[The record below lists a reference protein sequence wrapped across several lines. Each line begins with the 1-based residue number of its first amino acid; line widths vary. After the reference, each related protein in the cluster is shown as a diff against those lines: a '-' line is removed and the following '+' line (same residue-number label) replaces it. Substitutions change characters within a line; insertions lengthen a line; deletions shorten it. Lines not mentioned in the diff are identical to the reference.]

1 MAILTVTSAFFA
13 FGQSISPEFN
23 PPAPVITAPQQGQTD
38 TITTLFPVRPLIPQT
53 YDELMQQ
60 ELATD
65 LDLPSN
71 ISTTAEFDPQLGCYV
86 IRTRLGESDIVT
98 PFYLTPQQYNTWQTR
113 RQMQDYF
120 RLRNAEAL
128 TTPDKEPFNILDM
141 NFALGPLEK
150 IFGPGGVQ
158 LKTQGSVNLSM
169 GVKTNKTD
177 NPALALDAR
186 RRTYFDFDQK
196 IQATVNASVGDRMK
210 FNMTYNTDATFDFDS
225 KNIKLAYEGK
235 EDDIVKSIEAGNV
248 SMTTGSSLIRGSTA
262 LFGIK
267 TQLQFGK
274 LTATALVS
282 QQNSQSTSVS
292 SKGGVQTT
300 EFSINADEYDQN
312 RHFFLGHF
320 FRDNYDVFASRLPYV
335 SSGIQITRIEVWITN
350 RNARFDQS
358 RNFVAFMDLGENRVL
373 ASDYWLT
380 DPAYPQPSNLSNNLL
395 ATIKNDYP
403 GARNINTV
411 TQALAPLSALGINGG
426 MDYEKVES
434 ARLLSSSEYT
444 LNPTLGYIS
453 LKSAL
458 ASDEVLGVAYEYT
471 YNGKVYQVGEFSADI
486 STTDQSLYL
495 KMLKSTTINPKLP
508 MWDLMMKN
516 VYSLGAY
523 QISKSDFRLNIKYL
537 SDTTGT
543 QINYLPVAP
552 INNVPLLQ
560 VMNLDRI
567 DSNEASNPD
576 GFFDF
581 IEGYTILSSQ
591 GKIIFPVVEPF
602 GSNLEEKIGNPA
614 AAEPYVYNQLYD
626 STLIVARQFAD
637 KNKFILSGQ
646 YKGAEGSSSQIR
658 LNAMNVPRGS
668 VVVTA
673 GGVPLVENSDYTVDY
688 TMGIVTITNQSIID
702 SGQSINV
709 TLENQSL
716 YSMQRKTLLGL
727 DLNYKFNKDFNL
739 GATIMHF
746 SEKAQTE
753 KVNIGDEIVNNT
765 IWGLNMQY
773 NTQFMWLTNLLNKI
787 PTVNAV
793 QPSTLSLQAEF
804 ANLIPHKQKSGSN
817 RGSSYIDD
825 FESSQIGI
833 DLRSPYSWF
842 LASTPYDPSGDAL
855 FPEASLS
862 NDIRY
867 GKNRALLNWYYID
880 RMFTAR
886 NSSMCPGYIK
896 NDPAMLNN
904 PYVREVTSREI
915 FPGRE
920 RPYGESNTIQ
930 TLNLSFYPT
939 ERGPYNLDATDIDD
953 QGNLLYPEHRW
964 GGIMRKM
971 DNTNFDASNIE
982 YVQFWMLSPFLDP
995 DNDNL
1000 EGGDLYLNFGEIS
1013 EDILKDG
1020 LKSYENGVPV
1030 NGDDQF
1036 MQSTVWGRVSAQNSL
1051 TYAFDN
1057 NSSSRLPQ
1065 DVGLDGLINEDEFG
1079 FSTYSDYLAEL
1090 RRKLSPSAIEHMEED
1105 PFSPFNDPAGDN
1117 YHFFRGYDYDEQRLG
1132 VLDRYKRYNGV
1143 EGNSLSPSDATDP
1156 LYQSSRAL
1164 PDVEDINQDNTLNE
1178 YERYFQYKISIR
1190 PEDLVVGKNYITDKQ
1205 VSVVINNDQTTQEV
1219 VWYQFKIPLSDYQKV
1234 VGNISDFS
1242 TIRFAR
1248 MFMTG
1253 FKAVTHLRF
1262 ATLELVRG
1270 EWRPYQFNLNSRG
1283 DTPAEGQLD
1292 MSVVNIEENS
1302 KREPVNYV
1310 LPPGVSRITDPGQSQ
1325 IVQLNEQS
1333 LSLKVT
1339 GLQPGDA
1346 RGIYKNTHHDL
1357 RNYKKLQM
1365 WIHAEKLIDD
1375 MTKLQSGEISV
1386 FLRLGTDVRSNYY
1399 EYEVPLQLT
1408 PAGKYADN
1416 AKDRAIVWPREN
1428 YMDFNLQALV
1438 DLKKERNRAKNE
1450 QQPGVGFATL
1460 FTGRDPDNER
1470 NRMAVIGNP
1479 SLSDVR
1485 VMLIGV
1491 RNNASTAKDAI
1502 VWLNELKVTDF
1513 ESDGGWAAKGN
1524 LNIGVSDI
1532 ATLNFGAHVETAGF
1546 GGVDQ
1551 SLNAR
1556 RMDDYEQYNFA
1567 LQVDAGRFL
1576 PEKVK
1581 LRAPIYYSVSK
1592 EIITPKYNP
1601 LDQDVRLKD
1610 ALDACATEAQKD
1622 SIRSYSV
1629 EHSTIKSFSISGLK
1643 FDVKSKNPMPWDPAN
1658 FTINFSFNKQS
1669 KTDPTTEYENTNDY
1683 RGSLQYSYTPYFKGV
1698 KPFSFIKS
1706 KSKHMKFFKEWEFNY
1721 LPSNI
1726 TFLTTISRYYY
1737 EMQTRSETDVDFQL
1751 PVSVSKNF
1759 IWDRQLSLT
1768 WNLTKSLTFNFNSN
1782 TSARIEET
1790 MGAVNRKLFPDK
1802 YKEWKDTVLQSILH
1816 LGTPWSYNQSF
1827 VASYRAPFNK
1837 IPVLDWLTGNISY
1850 NSTYRWDRGAEVD
1863 GIETGNSIAN
1873 QASWNMD
1880 GRVNFES
1887 LYNKWSYT
1895 KKVNQRFQAKKA
1907 QTRVKKPKKFERTY
1921 ALLPDTT
1928 LTVRHNLRNSK
1939 VKVKATT
1946 VDGKPFRIT
1955 HKVKDANSIEVL
1967 TRGDQNIKFTIE
1979 EVLKEEKTLWREI
1992 GEYASR
1998 FVMSPRNA
2006 SFRFRSTN
2014 SLSLPLFRPT
2024 IGNVF
2029 GQSRSYGPMSPGLD
2043 FAFGFTDESYID
2055 KALHRGWLITDDG
2068 QTSPAIFAHTKE
2080 LNFDL
2085 TLEPVKGLKIVL
2097 TTNRTDNRTRSVQ
2110 FMYDNMP
2117 TALAGS
2123 YTKTHVA
2130 LKTALR
2136 HFKADNGYASDAF
2149 NDFLANI
2156 PVIANRVRS
2165 QYAGLNYPM
2174 GGFMEGNI
2182 NAGNPFNPAVGDISP
2197 TSSDVLIPAFIAAY
2211 SGTKPGKQ
2219 YLTPF
2224 PSFADA
2230 LPNWRVTYD
2239 GLIYLGNLRNVFKA
2253 FTLSHAYQCTYS
2265 VGSYSSYLNWMSAD
2279 KGDLGF
2285 TIDELT
2291 GNPIPTS
2298 PYNISSVAI
2307 TEKFAPL
2314 LGAAVTL
2321 KNDMTISA
2329 DYRDSRTLTL
2339 NTSAGQIVEANQ
2351 RGLTIGLGYKII
2363 GFNTVLKM
2371 KGSGRGISN
2380 DLTLNADFA
2389 FSETQ
2394 ALIRRIE
2401 TAYTQPTSGTR
2412 SLTMNFTASY
2422 IMSRR
2427 LTLGAFFDHQINTP
2441 IVSSTSYPTTN
2452 TSFGFNLNLS
2462 LAR

>member
-1 MAILTVTSAFFA
+1 
-13 FGQSISPEFN
+13 
-23 PPAPVITAPQQGQTD
+23 
-38 TITTLFPVRPLIPQT
+38 
-53 YDELMQQ
+53 
-60 ELATD
+60 
-65 LDLPSN
+65 
-71 ISTTAEFDPQLGCYV
+71 
-86 IRTRLGESDIVT
+86 
-98 PFYLTPQQYNTWQTR
+98 
-113 RQMQDYF
+113 
-120 RLRNAEAL
+120 
-128 TTPDKEPFNILDM
+128 
-141 NFALGPLEK
+141 
-150 IFGPGGVQ
+150 
-158 LKTQGSVNLSM
+158 
-169 GVKTNKTD
+169 
-177 NPALALDAR
+177 
-186 RRTYFDFDQK
+186 
-196 IQATVNASVGDRMK
+196 
-210 FNMTYNTDATFDFDS
+210 
-225 KNIKLAYEGK
+225 
-235 EDDIVKSIEAGNV
+235 
-248 SMTTGSSLIRGSTA
+248 
-262 LFGIK
+262 
-267 TQLQFGK
+267 
-274 LTATALVS
+274 
-282 QQNSQSTSVS
+282 
-292 SKGGVQTT
+292 
-300 EFSINADEYDQN
+300 
-312 RHFFLGHF
+312 
-320 FRDNYDVFASRLPYV
+320 
-335 SSGIQITRIEVWITN
+335 
-350 RNARFDQS
+350 
-358 RNFVAFMDLGENRVL
+358 
-373 ASDYWLT
+373 
-380 DPAYPQPSNLSNNLL
+380 
-395 ATIKNDYP
+395 
-403 GARNINTV
+403 
-411 TQALAPLSALGINGG
+411 
-426 MDYEKVES
+426 
-434 ARLLSSSEYT
+434 
-444 LNPTLGYIS
+444 
-453 LKSAL
+453 
-458 ASDEVLGVAYEYT
+458 
-471 YNGKVYQVGEFSADI
+471 
-486 STTDQSLYL
+486 
-495 KMLKSTTINPKLP
+495 
-508 MWDLMMKN
+508 
-516 VYSLGAY
+516 
-523 QISKSDFRLNIKYL
+523 
-537 SDTTGT
+537 
-543 QINYLPVAP
+543 
-552 INNVPLLQ
+552 
-560 VMNLDRI
+560 
-567 DSNEASNPD
+567 
-576 GFFDF
+576 
-581 IEGYTILSSQ
+581 
-591 GKIIFPVVEPF
+591 
-602 GSNLEEKIGNPA
+602 
-614 AAEPYVYNQLYD
+614 
-626 STLIVARQFAD
+626 
-637 KNKFILSGQ
+637 
-646 YKGAEGSSSQIR
+646 
-658 LNAMNVPRGS
+658 
-668 VVVTA
+668 
-673 GGVPLVENSDYTVDY
+673 
-688 TMGIVTITNQSIID
+688 
-702 SGQSINV
+702 
-709 TLENQSL
+709 
-716 YSMQRKTLLGL
+716 
-727 DLNYKFNKDFNL
+727 
-739 GATIMHF
+739 
-746 SEKAQTE
+746 
-753 KVNIGDEIVNNT
+753 
-765 IWGLNMQY
+765 
-773 NTQFMWLTNLLNKI
+773 
-787 PTVNAV
+787 
-793 QPSTLSLQAEF
+793 
-804 ANLIPHKQKSGSN
+804 
-817 RGSSYIDD
+817 
-825 FESSQIGI
+825 
-833 DLRSPYSWF
+833 
-842 LASTPYDPSGDAL
+842 
-855 FPEASLS
+855 
-862 NDIRY
+862 
-867 GKNRALLNWYYID
+867 
-880 RMFTAR
+880 
-886 NSSMCPGYIK
+886 
-896 NDPAMLNN
+896 
-904 PYVREVTSREI
+904 
-915 FPGRE
+915 
-920 RPYGESNTIQ
+920 
-930 TLNLSFYPT
+930 
-939 ERGPYNLDATDIDD
+939 
-953 QGNLLYPEHRW
+953 
-964 GGIMRKM
+964 
-971 DNTNFDASNIE
+971 
-982 YVQFWMLSPFLDP
+982 
-995 DNDNL
+995 
-1000 EGGDLYLNFGEIS
+1000 
-1013 EDILKDG
+1013 
-1020 LKSYENGVPV
+1020 
-1030 NGDDQF
+1030 
-1036 MQSTVWGRVSAQNSL
+1036 
-1051 TYAFDN
+1051 
-1057 NSSSRLPQ
+1057 
-1065 DVGLDGLINEDEFG
+1065 
-1079 FSTYSDYLAEL
+1079 
-1090 RRKLSPSAIEHMEED
+1090 
-1105 PFSPFNDPAGDN
+1105 
-1117 YHFFRGYDYDEQRLG
+1117 
-1132 VLDRYKRYNGV
+1132 
-1143 EGNSLSPSDATDP
+1143 
-1156 LYQSSRAL
+1156 
-1164 PDVEDINQDNTLNE
+1164 
-1178 YERYFQYKISIR
+1178 
-1190 PEDLVVGKNYITDKQ
+1190 
-1205 VSVVINNDQTTQEV
+1205 
-1219 VWYQFKIPLSDYQKV
+1219 
-1234 VGNISDFS
+1234 
-1242 TIRFAR
+1242 
-1248 MFMTG
+1248 
-1253 FKAVTHLRF
+1253 
-1262 ATLELVRG
+1262 
-1270 EWRPYQFNLNSRG
+1270 
-1283 DTPAEGQLD
+1283 
-1292 MSVVNIEENS
+1292 
-1302 KREPVNYV
+1302 
-1310 LPPGVSRITDPGQSQ
+1310 
-1325 IVQLNEQS
+1325 
-1333 LSLKVT
+1333 
-1339 GLQPGDA
+1339 
-1346 RGIYKNTHHDL
+1346 
-1357 RNYKKLQM
+1357 
-1365 WIHAEKLIDD
+1365 
-1375 MTKLQSGEISV
+1375 
-1386 FLRLGTDVRSNYY
+1386 
-1399 EYEVPLQLT
+1399 
-1408 PAGKYADN
+1408 
-1416 AKDRAIVWPREN
+1416 
-1428 YMDFNLQALV
+1428 
-1438 DLKKERNRAKNE
+1438 
-1450 QQPGVGFATL
+1450 
-1460 FTGRDPDNER
+1460 
-1470 NRMAVIGNP
+1470 
-1479 SLSDVR
+1479 
-1485 VMLIGV
+1485 
-1491 RNNASTAKDAI
+1491 
-1502 VWLNELKVTDF
+1502 
-1513 ESDGGWAAKGN
+1513 
-1524 LNIGVSDI
+1524 
-1532 ATLNFGAHVETAGF
+1532 
-1546 GGVDQ
+1546 
-1551 SLNAR
+1551 
-1556 RMDDYEQYNFA
+1556 
-1567 LQVDAGRFL
+1567 
-1576 PEKVK
+1576 
-1581 LRAPIYYSVSK
+1581 
-1592 EIITPKYNP
+1592 
-1601 LDQDVRLKD
+1601 
-1610 ALDACATEAQKD
+1610 
-1622 SIRSYSV
+1622 
-1629 EHSTIKSFSISGLK
+1629 
-1643 FDVKSKNPMPWDPAN
+1643 
-1658 FTINFSFNKQS
+1658 
-1669 KTDPTTEYENTNDY
+1669 
-1683 RGSLQYSYTPYFKGV
+1683 
-1698 KPFSFIKS
+1698 
-1706 KSKHMKFFKEWEFNY
+1706 
-1721 LPSNI
+1721 
-1726 TFLTTISRYYY
+1726 
-1737 EMQTRSETDVDFQL
+1737 MQTRSETDVDFQL

>member
-1 MAILTVTSAFFA
+1 
-13 FGQSISPEFN
+13 
-23 PPAPVITAPQQGQTD
+23 
-38 TITTLFPVRPLIPQT
+38 
-53 YDELMQQ
+53 
-60 ELATD
+60 
-65 LDLPSN
+65 
-71 ISTTAEFDPQLGCYV
+71 
-86 IRTRLGESDIVT
+86 
-98 PFYLTPQQYNTWQTR
+98 
-113 RQMQDYF
+113 
-120 RLRNAEAL
+120 
-128 TTPDKEPFNILDM
+128 
-141 NFALGPLEK
+141 
-150 IFGPGGVQ
+150 
-158 LKTQGSVNLSM
+158 
-169 GVKTNKTD
+169 
-177 NPALALDAR
+177 
-186 RRTYFDFDQK
+186 
-196 IQATVNASVGDRMK
+196 
-210 FNMTYNTDATFDFDS
+210 
-225 KNIKLAYEGK
+225 
-235 EDDIVKSIEAGNV
+235 
-248 SMTTGSSLIRGSTA
+248 
-262 LFGIK
+262 
-267 TQLQFGK
+267 
-274 LTATALVS
+274 
-282 QQNSQSTSVS
+282 
-292 SKGGVQTT
+292 
-300 EFSINADEYDQN
+300 
-312 RHFFLGHF
+312 
-320 FRDNYDVFASRLPYV
+320 
-335 SSGIQITRIEVWITN
+335 
-350 RNARFDQS
+350 
-358 RNFVAFMDLGENRVL
+358 
-373 ASDYWLT
+373 
-380 DPAYPQPSNLSNNLL
+380 
-395 ATIKNDYP
+395 
-403 GARNINTV
+403 
-411 TQALAPLSALGINGG
+411 
-426 MDYEKVES
+426 
-434 ARLLSSSEYT
+434 
-444 LNPTLGYIS
+444 
-453 LKSAL
+453 
-458 ASDEVLGVAYEYT
+458 
-471 YNGKVYQVGEFSADI
+471 
-486 STTDQSLYL
+486 
-495 KMLKSTTINPKLP
+495 
-508 MWDLMMKN
+508 
-516 VYSLGAY
+516 
-523 QISKSDFRLNIKYL
+523 
-537 SDTTGT
+537 
-543 QINYLPVAP
+543 
-552 INNVPLLQ
+552 
-560 VMNLDRI
+560 
-567 DSNEASNPD
+567 
-576 GFFDF
+576 
-581 IEGYTILSSQ
+581 
-591 GKIIFPVVEPF
+591 
-602 GSNLEEKIGNPA
+602 
-614 AAEPYVYNQLYD
+614 
-626 STLIVARQFAD
+626 
-637 KNKFILSGQ
+637 
-646 YKGAEGSSSQIR
+646 
-658 LNAMNVPRGS
+658 
-668 VVVTA
+668 
-673 GGVPLVENSDYTVDY
+673 
-688 TMGIVTITNQSIID
+688 
-702 SGQSINV
+702 
-709 TLENQSL
+709 
-716 YSMQRKTLLGL
+716 
-727 DLNYKFNKDFNL
+727 
-739 GATIMHF
+739 
-746 SEKAQTE
+746 
-753 KVNIGDEIVNNT
+753 
-765 IWGLNMQY
+765 
-773 NTQFMWLTNLLNKI
+773 
-787 PTVNAV
+787 
-793 QPSTLSLQAEF
+793 
-804 ANLIPHKQKSGSN
+804 
-817 RGSSYIDD
+817 
-825 FESSQIGI
+825 
-833 DLRSPYSWF
+833 
-842 LASTPYDPSGDAL
+842 
-855 FPEASLS
+855 
-862 NDIRY
+862 
-867 GKNRALLNWYYID
+867 
-880 RMFTAR
+880 
-886 NSSMCPGYIK
+886 
-896 NDPAMLNN
+896 
-904 PYVREVTSREI
+904 
-915 FPGRE
+915 
-920 RPYGESNTIQ
+920 
-930 TLNLSFYPT
+930 
-939 ERGPYNLDATDIDD
+939 
-953 QGNLLYPEHRW
+953 
-964 GGIMRKM
+964 
-971 DNTNFDASNIE
+971 
-982 YVQFWMLSPFLDP
+982 
-995 DNDNL
+995 
-1000 EGGDLYLNFGEIS
+1000 
-1013 EDILKDG
+1013 
-1020 LKSYENGVPV
+1020 
-1030 NGDDQF
+1030 
-1036 MQSTVWGRVSAQNSL
+1036 
-1051 TYAFDN
+1051 
-1057 NSSSRLPQ
+1057 
-1065 DVGLDGLINEDEFG
+1065 
-1079 FSTYSDYLAEL
+1079 
-1090 RRKLSPSAIEHMEED
+1090 
-1105 PFSPFNDPAGDN
+1105 
-1117 YHFFRGYDYDEQRLG
+1117 
-1132 VLDRYKRYNGV
+1132 
-1143 EGNSLSPSDATDP
+1143 
-1156 LYQSSRAL
+1156 
-1164 PDVEDINQDNTLNE
+1164 
-1178 YERYFQYKISIR
+1178 
-1190 PEDLVVGKNYITDKQ
+1190 
-1205 VSVVINNDQTTQEV
+1205 
-1219 VWYQFKIPLSDYQKV
+1219 
-1234 VGNISDFS
+1234 
-1242 TIRFAR
+1242 
-1248 MFMTG
+1248 
-1253 FKAVTHLRF
+1253 
-1262 ATLELVRG
+1262 
-1270 EWRPYQFNLNSRG
+1270 
-1283 DTPAEGQLD
+1283 
-1292 MSVVNIEENS
+1292 
-1302 KREPVNYV
+1302 
-1310 LPPGVSRITDPGQSQ
+1310 
-1325 IVQLNEQS
+1325 
-1333 LSLKVT
+1333 
-1339 GLQPGDA
+1339 
-1346 RGIYKNTHHDL
+1346 
-1357 RNYKKLQM
+1357 
-1365 WIHAEKLIDD
+1365 
-1375 MTKLQSGEISV
+1375 
-1386 FLRLGTDVRSNYY
+1386 
-1399 EYEVPLQLT
+1399 
-1408 PAGKYADN
+1408 
-1416 AKDRAIVWPREN
+1416 
-1428 YMDFNLQALV
+1428 
-1438 DLKKERNRAKNE
+1438 
-1450 QQPGVGFATL
+1450 
-1460 FTGRDPDNER
+1460 
-1470 NRMAVIGNP
+1470 
-1479 SLSDVR
+1479 
-1485 VMLIGV
+1485 
-1491 RNNASTAKDAI
+1491 
-1502 VWLNELKVTDF
+1502 
-1513 ESDGGWAAKGN
+1513 
-1524 LNIGVSDI
+1524 
-1532 ATLNFGAHVETAGF
+1532 
-1546 GGVDQ
+1546 
-1551 SLNAR
+1551 
-1556 RMDDYEQYNFA
+1556 
-1567 LQVDAGRFL
+1567 
-1576 PEKVK
+1576 
-1581 LRAPIYYSVSK
+1581 
-1592 EIITPKYNP
+1592 
-1601 LDQDVRLKD
+1601 
-1610 ALDACATEAQKD
+1610 
-1622 SIRSYSV
+1622 
-1629 EHSTIKSFSISGLK
+1629 
-1643 FDVKSKNPMPWDPAN
+1643 MPWDPAN

-1683 RGSLQYSYTPYFKGV
+1683 RGSLQYSYTPYLKGV

-1706 KSKHMKFFKEWEFNY
+1706 KSKHMKFFKELEFNY

-2182 NAGNPFNPAVGDISP
+2182 NAGNPFNPSVGDISP

-2211 SGTKPGKQ
+2211 SGTNPGKQ

-2224 PSFADA
+2224 PSFANA

-2291 GNPIPTS
+2291 GNPVPTS

>member
-1 MAILTVTSAFFA
+1 
-13 FGQSISPEFN
+13 
-23 PPAPVITAPQQGQTD
+23 
-38 TITTLFPVRPLIPQT
+38 
-53 YDELMQQ
+53 
-60 ELATD
+60 
-65 LDLPSN
+65 
-71 ISTTAEFDPQLGCYV
+71 
-86 IRTRLGESDIVT
+86 
-98 PFYLTPQQYNTWQTR
+98 
-113 RQMQDYF
+113 
-120 RLRNAEAL
+120 
-128 TTPDKEPFNILDM
+128 
-141 NFALGPLEK
+141 
-150 IFGPGGVQ
+150 
-158 LKTQGSVNLSM
+158 
-169 GVKTNKTD
+169 
-177 NPALALDAR
+177 
-186 RRTYFDFDQK
+186 
-196 IQATVNASVGDRMK
+196 
-210 FNMTYNTDATFDFDS
+210 
-225 KNIKLAYEGK
+225 
-235 EDDIVKSIEAGNV
+235 
-248 SMTTGSSLIRGSTA
+248 
-262 LFGIK
+262 
-267 TQLQFGK
+267 
-274 LTATALVS
+274 
-282 QQNSQSTSVS
+282 
-292 SKGGVQTT
+292 
-300 EFSINADEYDQN
+300 
-312 RHFFLGHF
+312 
-320 FRDNYDVFASRLPYV
+320 
-335 SSGIQITRIEVWITN
+335 
-350 RNARFDQS
+350 
-358 RNFVAFMDLGENRVL
+358 
-373 ASDYWLT
+373 
-380 DPAYPQPSNLSNNLL
+380 
-395 ATIKNDYP
+395 
-403 GARNINTV
+403 
-411 TQALAPLSALGINGG
+411 
-426 MDYEKVES
+426 
-434 ARLLSSSEYT
+434 
-444 LNPTLGYIS
+444 
-453 LKSAL
+453 
-458 ASDEVLGVAYEYT
+458 
-471 YNGKVYQVGEFSADI
+471 
-486 STTDQSLYL
+486 
-495 KMLKSTTINPKLP
+495 
-508 MWDLMMKN
+508 
-516 VYSLGAY
+516 
-523 QISKSDFRLNIKYL
+523 
-537 SDTTGT
+537 
-543 QINYLPVAP
+543 
-552 INNVPLLQ
+552 
-560 VMNLDRI
+560 
-567 DSNEASNPD
+567 
-576 GFFDF
+576 
-581 IEGYTILSSQ
+581 
-591 GKIIFPVVEPF
+591 
-602 GSNLEEKIGNPA
+602 
-614 AAEPYVYNQLYD
+614 
-626 STLIVARQFAD
+626 
-637 KNKFILSGQ
+637 
-646 YKGAEGSSSQIR
+646 
-658 LNAMNVPRGS
+658 
-668 VVVTA
+668 
-673 GGVPLVENSDYTVDY
+673 
-688 TMGIVTITNQSIID
+688 
-702 SGQSINV
+702 
-709 TLENQSL
+709 
-716 YSMQRKTLLGL
+716 
-727 DLNYKFNKDFNL
+727 
-739 GATIMHF
+739 
-746 SEKAQTE
+746 
-753 KVNIGDEIVNNT
+753 
-765 IWGLNMQY
+765 
-773 NTQFMWLTNLLNKI
+773 
-787 PTVNAV
+787 
-793 QPSTLSLQAEF
+793 
-804 ANLIPHKQKSGSN
+804 
-817 RGSSYIDD
+817 
-825 FESSQIGI
+825 
-833 DLRSPYSWF
+833 
-842 LASTPYDPSGDAL
+842 
-855 FPEASLS
+855 
-862 NDIRY
+862 
-867 GKNRALLNWYYID
+867 
-880 RMFTAR
+880 
-886 NSSMCPGYIK
+886 
-896 NDPAMLNN
+896 
-904 PYVREVTSREI
+904 
-915 FPGRE
+915 
-920 RPYGESNTIQ
+920 
-930 TLNLSFYPT
+930 
-939 ERGPYNLDATDIDD
+939 
-953 QGNLLYPEHRW
+953 
-964 GGIMRKM
+964 
-971 DNTNFDASNIE
+971 
-982 YVQFWMLSPFLDP
+982 
-995 DNDNL
+995 
-1000 EGGDLYLNFGEIS
+1000 
-1013 EDILKDG
+1013 
-1020 LKSYENGVPV
+1020 
-1030 NGDDQF
+1030 
-1036 MQSTVWGRVSAQNSL
+1036 
-1051 TYAFDN
+1051 
-1057 NSSSRLPQ
+1057 
-1065 DVGLDGLINEDEFG
+1065 
-1079 FSTYSDYLAEL
+1079 
-1090 RRKLSPSAIEHMEED
+1090 
-1105 PFSPFNDPAGDN
+1105 
-1117 YHFFRGYDYDEQRLG
+1117 
-1132 VLDRYKRYNGV
+1132 
-1143 EGNSLSPSDATDP
+1143 
-1156 LYQSSRAL
+1156 
-1164 PDVEDINQDNTLNE
+1164 
-1178 YERYFQYKISIR
+1178 
-1190 PEDLVVGKNYITDKQ
+1190 
-1205 VSVVINNDQTTQEV
+1205 
-1219 VWYQFKIPLSDYQKV
+1219 
-1234 VGNISDFS
+1234 
-1242 TIRFAR
+1242 
-1248 MFMTG
+1248 
-1253 FKAVTHLRF
+1253 
-1262 ATLELVRG
+1262 
-1270 EWRPYQFNLNSRG
+1270 
-1283 DTPAEGQLD
+1283 
-1292 MSVVNIEENS
+1292 
-1302 KREPVNYV
+1302 
-1310 LPPGVSRITDPGQSQ
+1310 
-1325 IVQLNEQS
+1325 
-1333 LSLKVT
+1333 
-1339 GLQPGDA
+1339 
-1346 RGIYKNTHHDL
+1346 
-1357 RNYKKLQM
+1357 
-1365 WIHAEKLIDD
+1365 
-1375 MTKLQSGEISV
+1375 
-1386 FLRLGTDVRSNYY
+1386 
-1399 EYEVPLQLT
+1399 
-1408 PAGKYADN
+1408 
-1416 AKDRAIVWPREN
+1416 REN

-1601 LDQDVRLKD
+1601 LDQDVKLKD

-1683 RGSLQYSYTPYFKGV
+1683 RGSLQYSYTPYLKGV

-2182 NAGNPFNPAVGDISP
+2182 NAGNPFNPSVGDISP

-2211 SGTKPGKQ
+2211 SGTNPGKQ

-2224 PSFADA
+2224 PSFANA